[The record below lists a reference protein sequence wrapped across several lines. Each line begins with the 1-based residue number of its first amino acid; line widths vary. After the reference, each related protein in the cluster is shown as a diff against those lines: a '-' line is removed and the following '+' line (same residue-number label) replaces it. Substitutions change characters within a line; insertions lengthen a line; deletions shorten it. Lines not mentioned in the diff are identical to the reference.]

1 MPSNAQGSRKLE
13 PDVRGPWT
21 VLRAV
26 GNDVN
31 YVLRSVPPKM
41 YGCGSDELSSRR
53 CTICLALPLYIS
65 AR

>member
-1 MPSNAQGSRKLE
+1 
-13 PDVRGPWT
+13 VRGPWT
-21 VLRAV
+21 RAV